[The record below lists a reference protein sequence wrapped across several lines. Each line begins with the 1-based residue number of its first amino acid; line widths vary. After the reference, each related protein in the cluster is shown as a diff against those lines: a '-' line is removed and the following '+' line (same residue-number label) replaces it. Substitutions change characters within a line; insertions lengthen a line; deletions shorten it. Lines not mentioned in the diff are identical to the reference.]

1 MREARIPER
10 RVVVISAAARQIIPL
25 LRERP
30 GVEVV
35 ERYDL
40 ADTLDEDRLAEALTG
55 AFAVVAAS
63 ERYTRAVFERLPGL
77 RAVVRHGV
85 GFDAI
90 DLDAAGDA
98 GVAVLT
104 TPGANAEAVADMALA
119 LLLSCIRGL
128 PALDAAVRDGAW
140 RPAAP
145 ARDLAGATVAI
156 IGLGAIGRAVARRLR
171 AFECELLAVEP
182 TPDPE
187 VVERLGIEMSD
198 LDGAL
203 GRADA
208 VTVHAALTPATRHLL
223 GARELAL
230 LAAHAVV
237 VNTSRG
243 GLIDQAALVE
253 ALRAGRL
260 AAAGLDVFE
269 TEPPSA
275 DDPLLVLPNVVL
287 SGHVSSFTQ
296 LGMTR
301 TSEVVLERL
310 EALLDGRLPDGCLSR
325 PGWTDAQTVARGPDQ
340 PATEA

>member
-1 MREARIPER
+1 VNEPKSIPER
-10 RVVVISAAARQIIPL
+10 RVVVISAAARQIVPL

-30 GVEVV
+30 GVEVL

-40 ADTLDEDRLAEALTG
+40 ADTHDEDSLADALTG

-63 ERYTRAVFERLPGL
+63 ERYTRAVFERVPQL

-85 GFDAI
+85 GYDAI
-90 DLDAAGDA
+90 DLDAASDA

-128 PALDAAVRDGAW
+128 RALDGAVRDGTW

-145 ARDLAGATVAI
+145 SRDLAGATVAI

-171 AFECELLAVEP
+171 AFDCELLAVEP
-182 TPDPE
+182 EPDAE
-187 VVERLGIEMSD
+187 VVGRLGIEVSD
-198 LDGAL
+198 LHGAL
-203 GRADA
+203 ARADA

-230 LAAHAVV
+230 LPAHAVV

-243 GLIDQAALVE
+243 GLIDQTALVE

-269 TEPPSA
+269 AEPPA
-275 DDPLLVLPNVVL
+275 TDDPLLALPNVVL
-287 SGHVSSFTQ
+287 SGHVSSFTA
-296 LGMTR
+296 LGMTK
-301 TSEVVLERL
+301 TSEAVLERL
-310 EALLDGRLPDGCLSR
+310 EALLDGRLPEGVLNR
-325 PGWTDAQTVARGPDQ
+325 PRGADSQAAADRPRTDA
-340 PATEA
+340 